1 MRDYGRV
8 YTAFWTSEDIR
19 SLTDDGR
26 LLALYL
32 LTSPHST
39 IAGVFRLPDGYASD
53 DLQWG
58 TERVSE
64 GFHELLGKGFVD
76 RCETTKWVW
85 IRRFLDWN
93 APDGPNQ
100 WKAARKVAAL
110 IPAECRWKAQF
121 SQVFARAA
129 GDPPPLDPQLPAN
142 RSEPHAD
149 DGAPAHHEPIGNPS
163 GPVPKP
169 IRIQEQEQEQEQE
182 TEPHVHLRAPGGGGG
197 GSDSVATGAGQGE
210 LLNASGDPV
219 PAATESQTRGAT
231 ERVFAHWREGFGHP
245 KAVLD
250 EKRRRVIAAA
260 LAKYSEADLC
270 QAIDGYR
277 NSPHHMG
284 HNDRATVYDDIALFL
299 RDAQHIDAG
308 LRFATQRPRADL
320 TTVTRGNIAAAQEA
334 KRRLFG
340 GAK

>member
-149 DGAPAHHEPIGNPS
+149 DGARAHHEPIGNPS
-163 GPVPKP
+163 GTVPKP
-169 IRIQEQEQEQEQE
+169 IRIQEQEQE
-182 TEPHVHLRAPGGGGG
+182 TEPHVHLRAPGGG
-197 GSDSVATGAGQGE
+197 DDGADPLKREDAQGE
-210 LLNASGDPV
+210 LLSARSGP
-219 PAATESQTRGAT
+219 GAQPHPGRRIGDAVD
-231 ERVFAHWREGFGHP
+231 RVFAHWQRLYGHP
-245 KAVLD
+245 RAVLD
-250 EKRRRVIAAA
+250 SKRRKIITNA
-260 LAKYSEADLC
+260 LAAYSEADLC
-270 QAIDGYR
+270 RAIEGYR
-277 NSPHHMG
+277 SSPHHMG
-284 HNDRATVYDDIALFL
+284 QNDRATVYDDIELFL
-299 RDAQHIDAG
+299 RDARHIESGLKFATAPPHAG
-308 LRFATQRPRADL
+308 LSTLTRKNVAAVADW
-320 TTVTRGNIAAAQEA
+320 VPPEMRHAS
-334 KRRLFG
+334 K
-340 GAK
+340 

>member
-19 SLTDDGR
+19 ALTDDGR

-39 IAGVFRLPDGYASD
+39 IAGVFRLPNGYASD

-58 TERVSE
+58 TERVSD
-64 GFHELLGKGFVD
+64 GFRELIAKGFAS
-76 RCETTKWVW
+76 RCEATNWVW
-85 IRRFLDWN
+85 IRRFLEWN

-110 IPAECRWKAQF
+110 VPDGCRWKAEF
-121 SQVFARAA
+121 SAVFALAA
-129 GDPPPLDPQLPAN
+129 GDPLPPAPEPPPN
-142 RSEPHAD
+142 PSETPS
-149 DGAPAHHEPIGNPS
+149 DGGPRAHREPIANPS
-163 GPVPKP
+163 
-169 IRIQEQEQEQEQE
+169 EA
-182 TEPHVHLRAPGGGGG
+182 H
-197 GSDSVATGAGQGE
+197 SDSGTGTEAGIGTGTKRSSSGQADVPRVGEAGVVPLLRGVQQGE
-210 LLNASGDPV
+210 LLNDRGPEPV
-219 PAATESQTRGAT
+219 AAKSAGGAI
-231 ERVFAHWREGFGHP
+231 ERVFAHWRQGFGHP

-250 EKRRRVIAAA
+250 SKRRRVIAAA
-260 LAKYSEADLC
+260 LTAYSEADLC
-270 QAIDGYR
+270 EAIDGYR

-284 HNDRATVYDDIALFL
+284 HNERATVYDDVALFL

-308 LRFATQRPRADL
+308 LRFAAQPPRVDL
-320 TTVTRGNIAAAQEA
+320 TTVTRGNIEAAQEA

>member
-8 YTAFWTSEDIR
+8 YTAFWTSEDVR

-39 IAGVFRLPDGYASD
+39 IAGVFRLPNGYASD

-58 TERVSE
+58 TERVADGFSE
-64 GFHELLGKGFVD
+64 LIAKGFAD

-93 APDGPNQ
+93 APEGPNQ

-110 IPAECRWKAQF
+110 VPNECRWKAEF
-121 SQVFARAA
+121 SRVFALAA
-129 GDPPPLDPQLPAN
+129 GDPPPPAPHPPAN
-142 RSEPHAD
+142 SSETPPDGGARPHQ
-149 DGAPAHHEPIGNPS
+149 EPIANPA
-163 GPVPKP
+163 
-169 IRIQEQEQEQEQE
+169 E
-182 TEPHVHLRAPGGGGG
+182 TP
-197 GSDSVATGAGQGE
+197 SDSGTGTEGEIGTGTKRSSSCPTDATGVGGTAVAPLVRGAQQGE
-210 LLNASGDPV
+210 LLNGCGPEPV
-219 PAATESQTRGAT
+219 AAKSAGGPVD
-231 ERVFAHWREGFGHP
+231 RVFAHWRQGFGHP

-250 EKRRRVIAAA
+250 SKRRRVIAAA
-260 LAKYSEADLC
+260 LATYSEADLC
-270 QAIDGYR
+270 HAIDGYR

-284 HNDRATVYDDIALFL
+284 HNDRATVYDDVALFL